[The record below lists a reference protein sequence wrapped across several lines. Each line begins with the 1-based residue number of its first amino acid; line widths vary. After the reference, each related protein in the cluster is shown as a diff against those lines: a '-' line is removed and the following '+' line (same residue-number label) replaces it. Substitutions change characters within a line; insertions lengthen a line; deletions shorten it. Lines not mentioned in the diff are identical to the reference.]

1 MRTVHL
7 LPSTRG
13 RKRKETP
20 ISLEAPNQTGVSSP
34 RPYLA
39 NRPKG
44 TRHMANPPVRW
55 HPTLRQYVVAGQG
68 SRAVRRMQTLAVVD
82 HLEQVAITLRQAP
95 DVDLYMLA
103 AAGIARVLMVLGLGA
118 YQLDT
123 PLPVEVVD
131 AIYELERWAK
141 SVKQQLRLIEQDEPW
156 S

>member
-1 MRTVHL
+1 
-7 LPSTRG
+7 
-13 RKRKETP
+13 
-20 ISLEAPNQTGVSSP
+20 
-34 RPYLA
+34 
-39 NRPKG
+39 
-44 TRHMANPPVRW
+44 
-55 HPTLRQYVVAGQG
+55 
-68 SRAVRRMQTLAVVD
+68 MQTLAVVD